1 MKNLSS
7 HRGNQMNR
15 TKKKSKPHA
24 YEFVSGPASFFD
36 RSEILEGAALEI
48 DIKSDGVISSRA
60 RAEKRVRIIGLS
72 FTSQIWHGFTW
83 KHQARIYLPVNNPLR
98 GCVGII
104 GTHRLFTQ
112 AGGRREF
119 IPGTGLRTEDE
130 FAEGTALDLNIPIMI
145 FSTPDEGME
154 DMDESDLMGFG
165 MQKMMETGDL
175 TWSGYYAIAKSY
187 LRAITLMQIHPD
199 IRAEKAV
206 LLGCSKRGL
215 AVSICA
221 GADPGR
227 VAGVMITC
235 FPGGNLLGMAAN
247 KYRAFGPDISGPLK
261 SKTGPG
267 FQPPKVQLRALNNPI
282 GFGYLM
288 AFDPYLWRDQIQAA
302 YLVAIG
308 TNDEFYGLEAPNEM
322 LEQFSGDKA
331 FLAIDNLP
339 HTWISRKHLAAWRM
353 WLRYNFQ
360 GGKIPQVTTKLEKAA
375 AAVNITAD
383 VIFDAAPLH
392 VRLYFAYSPS
402 HDWRFS
408 RWHYKEMEFVSNQYQ
423 SHLEAAPDS
432 HLALYAEVEFE
443 AMGEPAY
450 VSSLVAVLPHEPGS
464 PAKKQPV

>member
-1 MKNLSS
+1 
-7 HRGNQMNR
+7 MNR
-15 TKKKSKPHA
+15 TKNKSQPRR
-24 YEFVSGPASFFD
+24 YEFVLGPASFFD
-36 RSEILEGAALEI
+36 MSEILEGASLKI
-48 DIKSDGVISSRA
+48 DIQSDGVVSSRV
-60 RAEKRVRIIGLS
+60 RTEKRVRVIRLS
-72 FTSQIWHGFTW
+72 FISQIWHGFTW
-83 KHQARIYLPVNNPLR
+83 KHQARIYLPVNHTLR
-98 GCVGII
+98 EHVGII
-104 GTHRLFTQ
+104 GTNKLFAQ
-112 AGGRREF
+112 PGDKREF
-119 IPGTGLRTEDE
+119 IPGTGLRSEDE
-130 FAEGTALDLNIPIMI
+130 FAEGSALDLNIPIMI
-145 FSTPDEGME
+145 FSTPDEGM
-154 DMDESDLMGFG
+154 DDLDESDLMGFG
-165 MQKMMETGDL
+165 MQNLMATGDL

-247 KYRAFGPDISGPLK
+247 KYKAFGPEISGPLQ

-267 FQPPKVQLRALNNPI
+267 FQPPKVQLRTLNNPV

-288 AFDPYLWRDQIQAA
+288 AFDPYLWRDQIKAA

-322 LEQFSGDKA
+322 LEQFSGNKA

-339 HTWISRKHLAAWRM
+339 HTWTSQKHLAAWRM
-353 WLRYNFQ
+353 WLRYTFQ

-375 AAVNITAD
+375 AVVNITVD

-392 VRLYFAYSPS
+392 VRLYYSYNHS
-402 HDWRFS
+402 HDWRFA
-408 RWHYKEMEFVSNQYQ
+408 RWNHKEMELVSNRYQ
-423 SHLEAAPDS
+423 SQLEAVPDS
-432 HLALYAEVEFE
+432 HLALYAEVEYE
-443 AMGEPAY
+443 AMGESAY
-450 VSSLVAVLPHEPGS
+450 VSSLVAVLPH
-464 PAKKQPV
+464 A

>member
-1 MKNLSS
+1 M
-7 HRGNQMNR
+7 
-15 TKKKSKPHA
+15 P
-24 YEFVSGPASFFD
+24 
-36 RSEILEGAALEI
+36 EILEGASLGI
-48 DIKSDGVISSRA
+48 DIQFDGVINNRA
-60 RAEKRVRIIGLS
+60 RTGKRVRVIRLS
-72 FTSQIWHGFTW
+72 FISQVWHGFTW
-83 KHQARIYLPVNNPLR
+83 KHHARIYLPDDNMMHEQ
-98 GCVGII
+98 VGII
-104 GTHRLFTQ
+104 GTHRSFTQ
-112 AGGRREF
+112 PGNKREF
-119 IPGTGLRTEDE
+119 IPGTGLRSEDE

-145 FSTPDEGME
+145 FSTPDEGLD

-165 MQKMMETGDL
+165 MQKMMATGDL

-187 LRAITLMQIHPD
+187 LRAITLMQNHPD
-199 IRAEKAV
+199 IRAKKAV

-221 GADPGR
+221 GADFSR

-247 KYRAFGPDISGPLK
+247 KYKAFGPEVAGPSE

-331 FLAIDNLP
+331 FLAVDNLP

-353 WLRYNFQ
+353 WLRYTFQ
-360 GGKIPQVTTKLEKAA
+360 GAKVPQVTTKLEKAGA
-375 AAVNITAD
+375 FVNVTAD
-383 VIFDAAPLH
+383 VIFDAAPSH
-392 VRLYFAYSPS
+392 VRLYYVHNHS
-402 HDWRFS
+402 HDWRS
-408 RWHYKEMEFVSNQYQ
+408 SKWDHKEMELVSNQYQ
-423 SHLEAAPDS
+423 SQLEVLPDS

-443 AMGEPAY
+443 DMGEPAF
-450 VSSLVAVLPHEPGS
+450 VSSLVTVLPY
-464 PAKKQPV
+464 A

>member
-1 MKNLSS
+1 
-7 HRGNQMNR
+7 MNCTENR
-15 TKKKSKPHA
+15 SKPRR
-24 YEFVSGPASFFD
+24 YEFGLGPASFFD
-36 RSEILEGAALEI
+36 MSEILEGASLEI
-48 DIKSDGVISSRA
+48 DIISDGVVSSRA
-60 RAEKRVRIIGLS
+60 RTEKRIRVIRLS
-72 FTSQIWHGFTW
+72 FISQVWHGFTW
-83 KHQARIYLPVNNPLR
+83 KHQARIYLPADTTLR
-98 GCVGII
+98 KHVGII

-112 AGGRREF
+112 PGDNREF
-119 IPGTGLRTEDE
+119 IPETGLRSEDE

-145 FSTPDEGME
+145 FSTPDEGMG
-154 DMDESDLMGFG
+154 DMDESNLMGFG
-165 MQKMMETGDL
+165 MQKMMDTGDL

-206 LLGCSKRGL
+206 LLGCSKRGW

-247 KYRAFGPDISGPLK
+247 KYRAFGPDIGGPLK

-267 FQPPKVQLRALNNPI
+267 FQPPKLQLRALNNPV

-331 FLAIDNLP
+331 FLAIDNLS

-360 GGKIPQVTTKLEKAA
+360 GGKIPQVTTKLEKSA
-375 AAVNITAD
+375 AAVNISAD

-392 VRLYFAYSPS
+392 VRLYYAYNHS
-402 HDWRFS
+402 HDWRAS
-408 RWHYKEMEFVSNQYQ
+408 RWNHKKMELVSNRYQ
-423 SHLEAAPDS
+423 SQLEAVSDS
-432 HLALYAEVEFE
+432 NLALYAEVEYE
-443 AMGEPAY
+443 DMGEPAY
-450 VSSLVAVLPHEPGS
+450 VSSLVAVLPHELGTL
-464 PAKKQPV
+464 AKKQPD